1 MTKTPAVLLSPSPAV
16 AGSAAE
22 MEGQINVE
30 LRNQNQMDQE
40 RKPAENEGKSWQ
52 KGQVRNTLHLVS
64 ATAQWIL
71 LLACLIYL
79 AIGSLQPSTPWSSLH
94 LEKLP
99 WTHIRYTGESI
110 KGVAMNFTPYAGTI
124 QIKNGSIMISCD
136 GLYLVSLKG
145 FIFFADLEEGDL
157 WKLTLQKTNKET
169 SRPLWEQTVQER
181 DNEINLTM
189 VLFLFEKDYIT
200 LWTNSS
206 ANITGLSFSLVL
218 QSPFNCSHL
227 QS

>member
-1 MTKTPAVLLSPSPAV
+1 
-16 AGSAAE
+16 
-22 MEGQINVE
+22 MEGQTNVQP
-30 LRNQNQMDQE
+30 RNQNQMDQE
-40 RKPAENEGKSWQ
+40 RKPAENEWKSWQ
-52 KGQVRNTLHLVS
+52 RGHVRNTLHLVS

-79 AIGSLQPSTPWSSLH
+79 AIGSLQPSTPWSHLH
-94 LEKLP
+94 LDKLP
-99 WTHIRYTGESI
+99 WTHIRYSGESI
-110 KGVAMNFTPYAGTI
+110 KGVAMNFTAHVGTI

-157 WKLTLQKTNKET
+157 RKLTLQKTDRRT
-169 SRPLWEQTVQER
+169 SRALWEQTVQKR
-181 DNEINLTM
+181 DNTVNLTT

-206 ANITGLSFSLVL
+206 ATIVDLSFSLVL